1 MGGGDLFLYNLLIP
15 GENLQGERRRSGDSL
30 GFACLLASVS
40 SVLSLDTLQLL
51 SLKIISSFGGCC
63 YLFCHRKENSE
74 APLPTYCPQKSLTP
88 GYSSPS
94 HNTTSAL
101 YPPRVTLGF
110 HVSSYEPLLFLR
122 QCPQCWV
129 WGGEQ
134 HSLYFCYLVRNG
146 KSQNLRWGNFIPRA
160 CANSCKSP
168 MWKLLWSVLN
178 YTSCL
183 TLGGSFIFPLK

>member
-1 MGGGDLFLYNLLIP
+1 MLLTYRLIKNHE
-15 GENLQGERRRSGDSL
+15 GKISFNSTENVGSSFQLTFPIKSNNYQYKSDSL
-30 GFACLLASVS
+30 PQDVS
-40 SVLSLDTLQLL
+40 SALLLQENIDP
-51 SLKIISSFGGCC
+51 IITE
-63 YLFCHRKENSE
+63 KENSE